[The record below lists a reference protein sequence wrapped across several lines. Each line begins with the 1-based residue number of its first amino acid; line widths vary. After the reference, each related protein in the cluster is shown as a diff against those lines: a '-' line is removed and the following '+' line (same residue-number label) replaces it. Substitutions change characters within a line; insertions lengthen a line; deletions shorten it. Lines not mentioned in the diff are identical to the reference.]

1 MYHRSAGE
9 KSIILNIS
17 GNPRA
22 ETDMFSF
29 FFPQG
34 AVRPEKKENILAGRN
49 SILYNVVLTK
59 NYEKI

>member
-29 FFPQG
+29 FSAEGLPGLKRRRKSLPGGTVF
-34 AVRPEKKENILAGRN
+34 
-49 SILYNVVLTK
+49 YTMWF
-59 NYEKI
+59 